1 MRLWCFLRYLIA
13 RLTFFALRLPV
24 SRFEREVSELWRL
37 TPEER
42 KKRLDETLKSNS
54 PRGENGERVS
64 SVAQLDDQRPLTK
77 SAFRE
82 STSNA
87 PKTASG
93 FSRHTAGTT
102 GDPTHV
108 LLSREELARMLA
120 VRSYCYRH
128 HGIRLGQREARIW
141 GRAEDTTAARVRD
154 FLLNRK
160 VFYPAESD
168 VENIVLKLANWRPE
182 YIYGYTSLI
191 LEAAQVAKSKKIRI
205 DGLKA
210 VVCTAEAI
218 LPAQKRYI
226 SEAFRA
232 PVLEE
237 YGSTEFDVIAFEC
250 RSGHLHLVNPW
261 LWVEAEDETVLITD
275 VARESQNLVRYQL
288 GDVLEIGDSRCDRLG
303 NNQVVHDLKGRTSNQ
318 FAYFGLKYKFHAVV
332 FGRMFDRY
340 MAEFED
346 CFKFHVTQIDPYSFV
361 IFLSVMPKKGG
372 LHLTSWIE
380 SYCLDYFGD
389 VIGEKVRFSL
399 SSEVLKRSRDK
410 HTYFSLDFDP
420 VNYSGLC
427 NEV

>member
-24 SRFEREVSELWRL
+24 SRLEREVSELWRL

-42 KKRLDETLKSNS
+42 KKHLDTTLKSIRPKAES
-54 PRGENGERVS
+54 GQRVS
-64 SVAQLDDQRPLTK
+64 SLAQLVDQKPLTK

-93 FSRHTAGTT
+93 YSRHTAGTT
-102 GDPTHV
+102 GDPTHI

-160 VFYPAESD
+160 IFYPAETD
-168 VENIVLKLANWRPE
+168 IEDTVLKLANWRPE

-191 LEAAQVAKSKKIRI
+191 LEAAQVAKSKKIRTS
-205 DGLKA
+205 GLKA
-210 VVCTAEAI
+210 VICTAEAV

-226 SEAFRA
+226 SEVFGA

-250 RSGHLHLVNPW
+250 RNGHLHLVNPW
-261 LWVEAEDETVLITD
+261 LWVETEDGKALITD
-275 VARESQNLVRYQL
+275 VARESQNIVRYQL
-288 GDVLEIGDSRCDRLG
+288 GDVLEIGDSRCGSLG
-303 NNQVVHDLKGRTSNQ
+303 DDQVIHDLKGRISNQ
-318 FAYFGLKYKFHAVV
+318 FAYLGLNFKFHAIV
-332 FGRMFDRY
+332 FGRMFDIY
-340 MAEFED
+340 MTEFDD
-346 CFKFHVTQIDPYSFV
+346 CFKFHVAQVDPYSFV
-361 IFLSVMPKKGG
+361 IFLSVIPKKGG
-372 LHLTSWIE
+372 LHLTTWLKD
-380 SYCLDYFGD
+380 YCLNYFGD
-389 VIGEKVRFSL
+389 AIAEKMTFSL
-399 SSEVLKRSRDK
+399 SNDVIKQDQKK
-410 HTYFSLDFDP
+410 HTYFSLEFDP

-427 NEV
+427 DEV